1 MAFNTL
7 EKVVLKE
14 KNGQLAGTNFG
25 ILACFGYVFIK
36 SIAYSLIMREREK
49 RVRFAAFLNV
59 AFTVLE
65 LIGGI
70 WTNSLAIL
78 SDSLH
83 DLGDSIALLVS
94 WLFERGA
101 KRSPDTSRT
110 FGYQRLSL
118 FSAFFASSILVAG
131 SLIIILQA
139 IPRFFNPEI
148 VNASG
153 MVGIAVIGIIFNG
166 AGFFLIKRGESLNEK
181 VLSWHLLE
189 DVLGWVGIL
198 VGGIII
204 YFWKFYLLDPI
215 LTVGLT
221 AFILYNVSKNLREA
235 INILLEGVP
244 KHINLEAVKR
254 DITAINGIL
263 GIHDIHIWSLEGET
277 DIFTAHAVLDDETLK
292 NRPDETKLAIKEALL
307 KHHIEHSTIE
317 IESKYHCT
325 GMVCEER
332 STTVLKKPE
341 NDLHK
346 NFN

>member
-1 MAFNTL
+1 MP
-7 EKVVLKE
+7 
-14 KNGQLAGTNFG
+14 
-25 ILACFGYVFIK
+25 
-36 SIAYSLIMREREK
+36 EREK

-65 LIGGI
+65 LVGGL

-78 SDSLH
+78 SDALH
-83 DLGDSIALLVS
+83 DFGDSIALLAS

-118 FSAFFASSILVAG
+118 FSALFSASILIGG
-131 SLIIILQA
+131 SIVIIFQA
-139 IPRFFNPEI
+139 IPRFFNPET

-166 AGFFLIKRGESLNEK
+166 AGFFLLKKGESLNEK

-198 VGGIII
+198 VGGVII

-221 AFILYNVSKNLREA
+221 AFILYNVTKNLREA
-235 INILLEGVP
+235 INILMQGVP
-244 KHINLEAVKR
+244 KNINLEAVKK
-254 DITAINGIL
+254 DLTAIKGVI

-277 DIFTAHAVLDDETLK
+277 DVFTAHVVLDDEALK
-292 NRPDETKLAIKEALL
+292 NKPEQTKETIKETLQ

-317 IESKYHCT
+317 IESRYNCA

-332 STTVLKKPE
+332 HPNSP
-341 NDLHK
+341 
-346 NFN
+346 